1 MPVLEKILT
10 SKKMLI
16 VYDFKDTPEGNR
28 DRNIFQRQITSKPF
42 YGVQKTASV
51 YLCLYSVINLDKVRK
66 WANTTHADIVVFGDV
81 ETSVRDNKRVSKLY
95 YKRLV
100 QITEEVKTIARNLRI
115 QLIEFEDNYDDPE
128 RTLRGWATKMSG
140 ITNRYE
146 EIKQL
151 IDKVSKKD
159 SEDEFDMESLKLHV
173 KKLNERFEKVKD
185 MKLKLGKKKK

>member
-1 MPVLEKILT
+1 
-10 SKKMLI
+10 MLI
-16 VYDFKDTPEGNR
+16 VYDFKDNAIGNR

-51 YLCLYSVINLDKVRK
+51 YLVLYTVANLEKVRK
-66 WANTTHADIVVFGDV
+66 WANKTHADIVVFGDV

-100 QITEEVKTIARNLRI
+100 EITDEVKGIAKKLRV
-115 QLIEFEDNYDDPE
+115 QLIEFEEDYDNPD

-151 IDKVSKKD
+151 IDKVGKKD
-159 SEDEFDMESLKLHV
+159 GDDEFDMESLKLHV
-173 KKLNERFEKVKD
+173 KKLDERFEKVKD